1 MELEIARFL
10 GNKDLLLNYFAQ
22 KSIVPVKSPPWAD
35 HPFGLR
41 RNKKVKN
48 REIGRL
54 AGKKTML
61 LIMQAL
67 GIRDE
72 RSCKEVREHIKRLR
86 KSYGYK

>member
-67 GIRDE
+67 GEIVQPCSSELFSIRGKWQE
-72 RSCKEVREHIKRLR
+72 
-86 KSYGYK
+86 G